1 MQLSFQRR
9 ILIGIYFIKSLS
21 NDWISSLVRINTD
34 RVIGKQ
40 INDLTLCFMDY
51 SDTFF
56 LMKWIFLIEN

>member
-40 INDLTLCFMDY
+40 INDLTLFHGLFRYFFSNEMD
-51 SDTFF
+51 F
-56 LMKWIFLIEN
+56 LN